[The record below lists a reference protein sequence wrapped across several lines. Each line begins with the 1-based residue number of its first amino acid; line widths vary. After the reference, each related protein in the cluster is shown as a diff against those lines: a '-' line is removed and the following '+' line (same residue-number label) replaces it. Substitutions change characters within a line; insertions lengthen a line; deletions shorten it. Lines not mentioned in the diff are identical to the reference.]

1 MAQITVILPV
11 LNGMPYLR
19 EALASLEAQTFRNFE
34 IILWDNGSTDG
45 TVEEAMQWI
54 PSRLPGRIVV
64 ENPLPLHLC
73 LARMVEETKTEFCA
87 RMDADDICLP
97 RRFELQI
104 GYLESHSDT
113 VAVGGQMDMIDAH
126 GVFVCRADFLPCSY
140 TALLATLLFR
150 CPLPHPG
157 TMFRRSAVLRA
168 GNYRERPP
176 IEDLDL
182 WLRLARVGKMVNLSE
197 SVLKYRLHSGSIT
210 DTAKKAGDHNQRIFK
225 CLCQNGPQL
234 FSISSPTYGRLLQK
248 RHPLAI
254 GPLSSTARRIAQLS
268 GATTLQVLR
277 SPEFLYSARCLT
289 ANRDV
294 LSKIIYFLLG
304 RDTSRSFFS
313 QALEKVRFLPG
324 VRHFLS
330 WQKERRQKASIR
342 KWIAVQR
349 TRGSTIESIDVRA
362 EFLEKSIEMGAGVVL
377 EKEVTLA
384 FVRDEKGR
392 PHLRIGDGVFI
403 GRNTMLS
410 IHSPII
416 IGANVL
422 IGAYSY
428 ITSCNHA
435 FKTRAL
441 PIGAQ
446 GYTSAPIT
454 LEAGAWV
461 GTHVV
466 ILPGIIVGEG
476 AIVGAG
482 SIVTRNIPPYEIW
495 GGSPAHFL
503 GKRP

>member
-1 MAQITVILPV
+1 MVQITVIIPV

-19 EALASLEAQTFRNFE
+19 EALTSLEAQTCRDFE
-34 IILWDNGSTDG
+34 VVLWDNGSTDG
-45 TVEEAMQWI
+45 TVEEARQWI
-54 PSRLPGRIVV
+54 PSRLPGRVV
-64 ENPLPLHLC
+64 TGNPLPLHLC
-73 LARMVEETKTEFCA
+73 LARMVEETKTELCA
-87 RMDADDICLP
+87 RMDADDISLP
-97 RRFELQI
+97 RRFEWQM
-104 GYLESHSDT
+104 GYLDSHPDT
-113 VAVGGQMDMIDAH
+113 VAVGGQMDMIDVK
-126 GVFVCRADFLPCSY
+126 GVFVCRADFLPCSH

-157 TMFRRSAVLRA
+157 VMFRRSAVLKA
-168 GNYRERPP
+168 GNYREPQP
-176 IEDLDL
+176 VEDLDL
-182 WLRLARVGKMVNLSE
+182 WLRLACVGKMVNLSE

-210 DTAKKAGDHNQRIFK
+210 DTAKKAGDHNRRIFE
-225 CLCQNGPQL
+225 CLCRNGRQL
-234 FSISSPTYGRLLQK
+234 FSISSPTYGRLLK
-248 RHPLAI
+248 KKYPLAI
-254 GPLSSTARRIAQLS
+254 RPLYLAARSIAQSS
-268 GATTLQVLR
+268 GVTTLQVLR

-304 RDTSRSFFS
+304 RDTSKSLFS
-313 QALEKVRFLPG
+313 QALGKVSFFPG

-330 WQKERRQKASIR
+330 WQKEGRQKASIR

-349 TRGSTIESIDVRA
+349 TRGSSIESIDVRA
-362 EFLEKSIEMGAGVVL
+362 EFLEESIEMGAGVVL
-377 EKEVTLA
+377 EKEVSLA
-384 FVRDEKGR
+384 FVRDEKAS

-403 GRNTMLS
+403 GRNTILS

-435 FKTRAL
+435 FKTRSL

-446 GYTSAPIT
+446 GYTYAPVTI
-454 LEAGAWV
+454 EAGAWV

-495 GGSPAHFL
+495 GGSPARFL
-503 GKRP
+503 GHRP